1 MHLGKALVLAIIL
14 FGASSAP
21 AYAYL
26 DPGAG
31 SMLLQALIGVAA
43 AGVTVIS
50 IYWQKVKAFISKKF
64 VKTSKKH
71 LENEQS
77 K

>member
-1 MHLGKALVLAIIL
+1 MYLGKALVLAIIL
-14 FGASSAP
+14 FGGSSAP

-26 DPGAG
+26 DPGTG
-31 SMLLQALIGVAA
+31 SMILQALIGAAA

-50 IYWQKVKAFISKKF
+50 IYWQKVKAFVSEKF

-71 LENEQS
+71 VENERS

>member
-1 MHLGKALVLAIIL
+1 MYLGKALVLAIIL

-26 DPGAG
+26 DPGTG
-31 SMLLQALIGVAA
+31 SMILQALIGAAA

-50 IYWQKVKAFISKKF
+50 VYWQKVKAFVSEKF

-71 LENEQS
+71 VENERS

>member
-1 MHLGKALVLAIIL
+1 MYLGKALALAIFL

-31 SMLLQALIGVAA
+31 SMILQALIGAAA

-50 IYWQKVKAFISKKF
+50 VYWQKVKAFVSEKF

-71 LENEQS
+71 VENERS

>member
-1 MHLGKALVLAIIL
+1 MHLGKVLALAISL

-21 AYAYL
+21 ASAYV

-31 SMLLQALIGVAA
+31 SMILQAVIGAAA

-50 IYWQKVKAFISKKF
+50 IYWQKIKAFISKKF
-64 VKTSKKH
+64 VRTSKKH
-71 LENEQS
+71 VENEQS